1 MTQSEI
7 SAAVAKAAQLAKES
21 NPLTPSIT
29 NTVTINF
36 VANAQ
41 LAVGGS
47 AAWSTYRTKRCHGE
61 DWGGDVHQCR
71 HLIPHI

>member
-1 MTQSEI
+1 MNAFTLLPIKAIIDIANHKGGNNMTQSEI
-7 SAAVAKAAQLAKES
+7 SAAVAKAAQLAKTS

-29 NTVTINF
+29 NKVTVNF

-47 AAWSTYRTKRCHGE
+47 AAM
-61 DWGGDVHQCR
+61 V
-71 HLIPHI
+71 